1 MKNLDLIDV
10 KILRILQSNGRIA
23 NADLAEDIGLS
34 TSACHKRLQRL
45 VKDSIISSFVGLV
58 DPRAVDLNATVFVE
72 IKLSRQ
78 VDEVLEEFERAVRL
92 IPEVLECHLM
102 AGAADYLLKV
112 VVRDTEDFEK
122 IHRKHLSRLPNVS
135 NMTSSFA
142 LRKVYKST
150 ALPI

>member
-1 MKNLDLIDV
+1 MDLR
-10 KILRILQSNGRIA
+10 ILRILQVSGRIA
-23 NADLAEDIGLS
+23 NSELAEKVGLS
-34 TSACHKRLQRL
+34 TSACHKRFQRL
-45 VKDSIISSFVGLV
+45 INDSIVNSFVGLV

-78 VDEVLEEFERAVRL
+78 VDEVLEQFERAVRL
-92 IPEVLECHLM
+92 IPEVMECYLM

-122 IHRKHLSRLPNVS
+122 IHRKYLSRLPNVS

>member
-1 MKNLDLIDV
+1 MDLR
-10 KILRILQSNGRIA
+10 ILRILQVSGRIA
-23 NADLAEDIGLS
+23 NSELAEKVGLS

-45 VKDSIISSFVGLV
+45 VNDSIVNSFVGLV

-78 VDEVLEEFERAVRL
+78 VDEVLEQFERAVRL
-92 IPEVLECHLM
+92 IPEVMECYLM

-122 IHRKHLSRLPNVS
+122 IHRQYLSRLPHVS

>member
-1 MKNLDLIDV
+1 MKHIDFMDLR
-10 KILRILQSNGRIA
+10 ILRILQVSGRIA
-23 NADLAEDIGLS
+23 NSELAEKVGLS

-45 VKDSIISSFVGLV
+45 VKNSIVNSFVGLV
-58 DPRAVDLNATVFVE
+58 DPRAVNLNATVFVE

-78 VDEVLEEFERAVRL
+78 VDEVLEQFERAVRL
-92 IPEVLECHLM
+92 IPEVMECYLM

-122 IHRKHLSRLPNVS
+122 IHRKYLSRLPNVS